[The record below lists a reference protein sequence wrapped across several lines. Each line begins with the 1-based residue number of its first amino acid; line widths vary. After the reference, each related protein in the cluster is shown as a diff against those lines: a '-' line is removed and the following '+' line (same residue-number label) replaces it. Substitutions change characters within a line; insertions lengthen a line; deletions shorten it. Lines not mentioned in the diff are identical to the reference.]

1 MRTPRVAAFL
11 VPPTLLAASLAVA
24 ACDEATEPPFLAETS
39 PSPAA
44 TATSTAEPTAT
55 SVPDTPTPPPESGD
69 LGGFRAFAALIDAA
83 LAEGDASF
91 FSDRGE
97 EMEVTCQG
105 DEQLGF
111 CMGQPPGTIFRGIPG
126 TAWQS
131 DAFALFPTDDYE
143 SLLEDW
149 FAEAMLDQSDEF
161 GDGAVKLFALAQLGG
176 GDGEF
181 LAITTAILNT
191 GPATEVQRQ
200 ARMLR
205 FAFEEGAW
213 KLRGEILGAVSFTAE
228 PWLSGNCT
236 DCYDQWE
243 RWEGAP

>member
-1 MRTPRVAAFL
+1 MRALP
-11 VPPTLLAASLAVA
+11 LLAGGTTCAILVAGAV
-24 ACDEATEPPFLAETS
+24 ACDEATKPPFLPEASPTAETGGL
-39 PSPAA
+39 
-44 TATSTAEPTAT
+44 
-55 SVPDTPTPPPESGD
+55 D
-69 LGGFRAFAALIDAA
+69 GFRAFAGQIDAA
-83 LAEGDASF
+83 LVEGDGSF
-91 FSDRGE
+91 FADRGE
-97 EMEVTCQG
+97 EIDMTCAG
-105 DEQLGF
+105 DEQLGP
-111 CMGQPPGTIFRGIPG
+111 CAGQPAGTVLRGIPG

-176 GDGEF
+176 GNSEF

-228 PWLSGNCT
+228 PWLSGNCAE
-236 DCYDQWE
+236 CYDQWE
-243 RWEGAP
+243 RWEGTP

>member
-1 MRTPRVAAFL
+1 MRPLA
-11 VPPTLLAASLAVA
+11 LLAGASLPLLVVAVA
-24 ACDEATEPPFLAETS
+24 CDDATRPPFQPSAAASATSEAT
-39 PSPAA
+39 
-44 TATSTAEPTAT
+44 PTA
-55 SVPDTPTPPPESGD
+55 PATPTPTAVPESG
-69 LGGFRAFAALIDAA
+69 GTEGFRAFAAQVDAA

-161 GDGAVKLFALAQLGG
+161 GDGAVKLFALAQFGG
-176 GDGEF
+176 EDGEF

-243 RWEGAP
+243 RWEGNP

>member
-1 MRTPRVAAFL
+1 VRALALLVAPPLSLSLL
-11 VPPTLLAASLAVA
+11 V
-24 ACDEATEPPFLAETS
+24 ACDGATKPPFVPEAS
-39 PSPAA
+39 
-44 TATSTAEPTAT
+44 PTAT
-55 SVPDTPTPPPESGD
+55 VEATPEAPATPTPTAVPEPG
-69 LGGFRAFAALIDAA
+69 GMAGFRAFAALIDAA

-149 FAEAMLDQSDEF
+149 FAEVLLDQSDEF
-161 GDGAVKLFALAQLGG
+161 GDGAVKLFALAQLGA

-228 PWLSGNCT
+228 PWLSGDCT

-243 RWEGAP
+243 RWEGTP

>member
-1 MRTPRVAAFL
+1 MRALPLL
-11 VPPTLLAASLAVA
+11 VGGSLALLLAAA
-24 ACDEATEPPFLAETS
+24 ACDDATKPPFLSEGS
-39 PSPAA
+39 PSGAAQATPTAPA
-44 TATSTAEPTAT
+44 TPGPTAT
-55 SVPDTPTPPPESGD
+55 AASAPGSMED
-69 LGGFRAFAALIDAA
+69 FRAFAALIDAA

-149 FAEAMLDQSDEF
+149 FAEALLDQSDEF

>member
-1 MRTPRVAAFL
+1 MRALAL
-11 VPPTLLAASLAVA
+11 LAGASLALLLAAA
-24 ACDEATEPPFLAETS
+24 ACDGDVTEPPFVPEAS
-39 PSPAA
+39 PSA
-44 TATSTAEPTAT
+44 TTEATPTA
-55 SVPDTPTPPPESGD
+55 PATPTPTAVPESG
-69 LGGFRAFAALIDAA
+69 GTEGFRAFAAQVDAA

-149 FAEAMLDQSDEF
+149 FAEALLDQSDEF

-213 KLRGEILGAVSFTAE
+213 KLRGEILGAVSFTAQ
-228 PWLSGNCT
+228 PWLSGDCG

-243 RWEGAP
+243 RWEGTP